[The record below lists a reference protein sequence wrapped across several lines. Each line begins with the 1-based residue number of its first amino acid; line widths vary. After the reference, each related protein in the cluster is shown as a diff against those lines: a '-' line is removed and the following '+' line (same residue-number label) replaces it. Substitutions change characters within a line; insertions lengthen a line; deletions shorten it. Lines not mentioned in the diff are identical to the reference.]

1 MSDESQR
8 LADGRYEL
16 FEAIGSG
23 GMATVYRAQDH
34 RLGVARA
41 IKVLLPAYASKDR
54 VRARFEAEAR
64 TMAILDHPNIVRVYD
79 VGATTNTAWIVM
91 ELVEGSSMLT
101 HIGDFGMG
109 IEDCLNVGAKI
120 LAALDAA
127 HQHGIVHRDIKPH
140 NVLMSN
146 DGIVR
151 ITD

>member
-1 MSDESQR
+1 MLRILHWTRRRFLSDELRR

-64 TMAILDHPNIVRVYD
+64 TMAVLDHPNIVRVYD
-79 VGATTNTAWIVM
+79 VGASSKTDATNSCSSGSPRY
-91 ELVEGSSMLT
+91 LV
-101 HIGDFGMG
+101 
-109 IEDCLNVGAKI
+109 A
-120 LAALDAA
+120 
-127 HQHGIVHRDIKPH
+127 
-140 NVLMSN
+140 VLSLRVVKAIQGPVWPSIFSN
-146 DGIVR
+146 SGEI
-151 ITD
+151 